1 MKACSTK
8 ETKKRTM
15 RGRRTG
21 FRKVLSQLIREM
33 IRRNVVSI
41 KFCIR
46 FIVLL
51 SVFVAV
57 IIVMRIGGQRVET
70 SMNSFTAKTT
80 AYVLEALS
88 LETRQYHSEI
98 DAQGLTFDI
107 IIECTGLYTACL
119 YLSCV
124 LAFPATCKRKIAGC
138 AFGLLAIFFINI
150 IRLATLILIAIYRP
164 QLSDLAHYYIW
175 DASFIVL
182 VIILFRIWVDGVVEG
197 TADKLIFLAKFLAY
211 SIALFLFF
219 VYAVKGPYQNLLTN
233 IVQMFFEKK
242 RHFDQDNV
250 PMIANRVYNFVT
262 FVSLMLA
269 TSRMPLAKKIKY
281 IAIGLLIIFIYHCI
295 LSLSANFQSFQD
307 LTGFYRVSL
316 ESITLIVYF
325 ALPLLL
331 WIYFT
336 YKYTFR
342 RLRTSEANVAVA
354 DDIPVC
360 PYCGKRKKGMTEHIR
375 AAHRQDPNSRN

>member
-124 LAFPATCKRKIAGC
+124 LAFPASFKRKIAGSIL
-138 AFGLLAIFFINI
+138 GLLAIFTVNI
-150 IRLATLILIAIYRP
+150 FRLTTLILIAIYRP

-175 DASFIVL
+175 DVSFIVL
-182 VIILFRIWVDGVVEG
+182 VIVLFQIWVDGIVKG

-211 SIALFLFF
+211 SIALFLFI
-219 VYAVKGPYQNLLTN
+219 VYVLKGPYQNLLTN
-233 IVQMFFEKK
+233 IVQMFFERK

-250 PMIANRVYNFVT
+250 PLIANRIYNLVT

-269 TSRMPLAKKIKY
+269 TSRMPWPKRTKY
-281 IAIGLLIIFIYHCI
+281 TAIGLLIIFIYHCI

-307 LTGFYRVSL
+307 LSGVYRVNL

-331 WIYFT
+331 WISFT
-336 YKYTFR
+336 YRYTFR
-342 RLRTSEANVAVA
+342 RMRATKTDVTIP
-354 DDIPVC
+354 DDISVC
-360 PYCGKRKKGMTEHIR
+360 PYCAKRKRGLAEHMR
-375 AAHRQDPNSRN
+375 TVHGQERSE